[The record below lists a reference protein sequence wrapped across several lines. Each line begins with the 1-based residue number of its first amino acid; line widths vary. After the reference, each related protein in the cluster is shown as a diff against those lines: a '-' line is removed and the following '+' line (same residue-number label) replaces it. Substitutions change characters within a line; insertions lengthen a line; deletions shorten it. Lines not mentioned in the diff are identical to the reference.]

1 MSTPEETEREDVRPA
16 ETTVDDDALADLLG
30 DRVRGRETHSNAEA
44 FEIRPDE
51 VQDVL
56 ELLRREAGFDHLS
69 CVTAQEYEDR
79 FESIYHLRKYD
90 DPTQEVGVVV
100 PTPRDDPVSESAE
113 PVFRTADWHEREAY
127 DLVGIEYDD
136 HPDLR
141 RILLPETWTGHPLS
155 REYDQSQP
163 QVVTLEEHRNPLA
176 DSSRDADSD
185 TMMLNVG
192 PHHPATHGVLHL
204 ETVLDGEQVMD
215 VEPDVGYLHR
225 CEEQMAQN
233 GHYRHEIMPYPDR
246 WDYSSH
252 YPNEHAYAR
261 AIEDLADLDVP
272 EYAQVLR
279 TMTSELGRILGHM
292 LAVGTFCLDIY
303 GDFTAIF
310 MYSMA
315 ERDRVFDICEDLAGA
330 RMMPNYFRVGGVAW
344 DLPEPREEWLEKA
357 RSYLD
362 GLPGRLEEL
371 HDLISGNEIL
381 QERTVNVGV
390 IEPEVA
396 KQYGCTGPVARASCI
411 DYDIRRDDPYSY
423 YPELDWNVVTREGK
437 DNYARTLARM
447 EEVEESAKMIE
458 QCVDLL
464 EDWPED
470 ERTIQSNVPRTL
482 KPPAGKE
489 TYRTVEAAKGELGIY
504 MRSDGT
510 AKPARFKIRSPDY
523 HNLHALPEMAEG
535 EYVADLVAALGSL
548 DIVLGSVDR

>member
-1 MSTPEETEREDVRPA
+1 
-16 ETTVDDDALADLLG
+16 
-30 DRVRGRETHSNAEA
+30 
-44 FEIRPDE
+44 
-51 VQDVL
+51 
-56 ELLRREAGFDHLS
+56 
-69 CVTAQEYEDR
+69 
-79 FESIYHLRKYD
+79 
-90 DPTQEVGVVV
+90 
-100 PTPRDDPVSESAE
+100 
-113 PVFRTADWHEREAY
+113 
-127 DLVGIEYDD
+127 
-136 HPDLR
+136 
-141 RILLPETWTGHPLS
+141 
-155 REYDQSQP
+155 
-163 QVVTLEEHRNPLA
+163 
-176 DSSRDADSD
+176 
-185 TMMLNVG
+185 
-192 PHHPATHGVLHL
+192 
-204 ETVLDGEQVMD
+204 
-215 VEPDVGYLHR
+215 
-225 CEEQMAQN
+225 MAQN

-261 AIEDLADLDVP
+261 AIEDLADLEVP

-279 TMTSELGRILGHM
+279 TMTSEFGRILGHM

-310 MYSMA
+310 MYSMM

-344 DLPEPREEWLEKA
+344 DLPEPREEWVEKV
-357 RSYLD
+357 RNYLD

-371 HDLISGNEIL
+371 HDLISSNEIL
-381 QERTVNVGV
+381 QERTVNVGI

-396 KQYGCTGPVARASCI
+396 KQYGCTGPVARASGI

-423 YPELDWNVVTREGK
+423 YPELDWNVVTRDGC
-437 DNYARTLARM
+437 DNYARTITRM
-447 EEVEESAKMIE
+447 EEVEESAKIIE

-482 KPPAGKE
+482 KPPKDEE
-489 TYRTVEAAKGELGIY
+489 TYKTVEASKGELGIY

-535 EYVADLVAALGSL
+535 EYIPDLVAALGSL
-548 DIVLGSVDR
+548 DVVLGSVDR